1 MRCVVEVSA
10 GELLDRISILE
21 LKVKRL
27 SPSLAKNAARSLAAS
42 LEARDRS
49 LPPSAELAKLSA
61 RLEEVNA
68 ELWDAEERLRQL
80 AREQRFGESFLL
92 LARAVCEKNDLRAAL
107 KREVDT
113 LVGSELGEQKSYPLP
128 EP

>member
-27 SPSLAKNAARSLAAS
+27 PPPLAQGAARSLAAS
-42 LEARDRS
+42 LEARDRA

-61 RLEEVNA
+61 RLEAVNA
-68 ELWDAEERLRQL
+68 ELWDAEEGIRKL
-80 AREQRFGESFLL
+80 ANEERFGESFVL
-92 LARAVCEKNDLRAAL
+92 LARGVCEKNDLRAAL
-107 KREVDT
+107 KREVDA

>member
-1 MRCVVEVSA
+1 M
-10 GELLDRISILE
+10 DRISILE

-27 SPSLAKNAARSLAAS
+27 PPSLAKDAARSLAAS
-42 LEARDRS
+42 IEARERS
-49 LPPSAELAKLSA
+49 LPPSAELATLSA

-68 ELWDAEERLRQL
+68 ELWDAEEGLRQL
-80 AREQRFGESFLL
+80 ARERRFDESFAL
-92 LARAVCEKNDLRAAL
+92 LARGVCEKNDLRAAL

-113 LVGSELGEQKSYPLP
+113 LVGSALSEQKSYPLP

>member
-21 LKVKRL
+21 LKVRRL
-27 SPSLAKNAARSLAAS
+27 PPSLAKNAARSLAAS
-42 LEARDRS
+42 VEARDRS
-49 LPPSAELAKLSA
+49 LPPSDDLAKLSA
-61 RLEEVNA
+61 RLEAVNA
-68 ELWDAEERLRQL
+68 ELWDAEEGLRAL
-80 AREQRFGESFLL
+80 AKERRYGESFVR
-92 LARAVCEKNDLRAAL
+92 LARGVCEKNDLRAAL